1 VSNGWWENNLDL
13 SKGLRAMPRW
23 TPESRLKQAQKIR
36 QWQPWQKSTGPTT
49 LEGKAIASKN
59 RCPSDYFFF
68 HGLEI
73 RQDTKKGEKLVY
85 QLMQTLALQRLNLI
99 SGEECYQRIEDL
111 LRKNGYIYVE

>member
-1 VSNGWWENNLDL
+1 
-13 SKGLRAMPRW
+13 MPRW
-23 TPESRLKQAQKIR
+23 TAEARAKQSQRIR
-36 QWQPWQKSTGPTT
+36 EWAPWRNSTGPVT
-49 LEGKAIASKN
+49 EQGKAIASKN

>member
-1 VSNGWWENNLDL
+1 
-13 SKGLRAMPRW
+13 MPRW
-23 TPESRLKQAQKIR
+23 TLEARAKQSQRIR
-36 QWQPWQKSTGPTT
+36 EWAPWRNSTGPVT
-49 LEGKAIASKN
+49 EQGKAIASKN